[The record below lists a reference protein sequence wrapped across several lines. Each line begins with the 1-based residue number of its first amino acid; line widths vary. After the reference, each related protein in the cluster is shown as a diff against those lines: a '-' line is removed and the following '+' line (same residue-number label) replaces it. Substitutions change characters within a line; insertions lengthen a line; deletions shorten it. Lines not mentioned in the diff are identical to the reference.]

1 MFDDLKAMKIALQKQ
16 CIKTEVITLKT
27 NYGEKEKGE
36 ENRKK
41 KRNKGK
47 WKERKKKGRK

>member
-1 MFDDLKAMKIALQKQ
+1 MIKKAVKIALQKQ

-27 NYGEKEKGE
+27 NNGEKEKE
-36 ENRKK
+36 RKKNRKK